1 MSVELSGNNTLSF
14 SAAYT
19 EGIIHHIFLELE
31 QRVCST
37 AIDYNS
43 ELDLKQSLESSGM
56 YCCVVKQM
64 LIDVSEVRTA
74 SIIRTMSEPCA
85 KR

>member
-19 EGIIHHIFLELE
+19 EGFIHHIFLELE
-31 QRVCST
+31 QRVSST

-56 YCCVVKQM
+56 YCRVVKQM